1 MKLRCPLC
9 STELE
14 TDEQLPESI
23 VCPACEAEAPAA
35 HFMRPPPVPPP
46 LPVISVTPAP
56 VQMVAKMASE
66 VSWIARG
73 FRTLLLLVGLIAA
86 VVVGLP
92 ILLGI
97 VGGVAKSQ
105 QEEILKGADFRIER
119 FQFTGKEITGVFVN
133 GSPVHIRLASLEF
146 SVFDGQGR
154 KIRQTYDS
162 MQNLAPNESWSFKTT
177 LWGEEAAKVR
187 LEVAKVNWTEISPT
201 IVR

>member
-1 MKLRCPLC
+1 MKLRCPFC

-23 VCPACEAEAPAA
+23 VCPACEAEAPAE
-35 HFMRPPPVPPP
+35 HFQLPPQMPPP
-46 LPVISVTPAP
+46 LPLISVNPAP
-56 VQMVAKMASE
+56 AKAVAKAASE
-66 VSWIARG
+66 ISWIARG

-97 VGGVAKSQ
+97 MGGVAKIQ
-105 QEEILKGADFRIER
+105 QEEELNSADFRIEQ
-119 FQFTGKEITGVFVN
+119 FQFSGKEITGVFVN
-133 GSPVHIRLASLEF
+133 ASPVHVRLVSLEF
-146 SVFDGQGR
+146 SVFDDQGR

-162 MQNLAPNESWSFKTT
+162 MENLAPNESWSFKTT
-177 LWGEEAAKVR
+177 LWGQQAAKVR
-187 LEVAKVNWTEISPT
+187 LEVAKVNRMEINPR